1 MAKQVKK
8 WITINGNHVPVYED
22 GSLGGIATQFGQMRG
37 SKTRTKDAVNKVM
50 SDKGY
55 QIEELEETDKRGRK
69 LYKVTPPSTNFNKS
83 PMKMTEKDIEEY
95 ASASLR
101 ADYRKSQEADL
112 KEGEEY
118 PIDVDRTKE
127 KDRREK
133 VKALEEAKAKEEGF
147 ASAEAMKAY
156 EEEDRQSEKQAK
168 SKSLADHSD
177 IQKIADEHVKK
188 IWNGGAANRELYD
201 AADKWAEEHNFD
213 KTKAK
218 DAAFAAM
225 NKKQMAEIAKREK
238 AKGFSAKATKSAEL
252 ARRQLDFNRPGEYA
266 EIAADNWR
274 KTAGVSNERMA
285 EIMSSQDPDYDYEVG
300 TEKTPGNIWT
310 NGAPV
315 THHYMYRIP
324 KEGSKK
330 ASAPEKSIKIGDKEV
345 GVNKGKIPS
354 IRDIVGSDGEYQIG
368 KAYTKSNMMDIAE
381 AAGIPRSKT
390 SKMTV
395 AELRKMMLAMWRKG

>member
-177 IQKIADEHVKK
+177 IQKIAEEHVKK

-213 KTKAK
+213 KNKAR

-238 AKGFSAKATKSAEL
+238 A
-252 ARRQLDFNRPGEYA
+252 
-266 EIAADNWR
+266 
-274 KTAGVSNERMA
+274 
-285 EIMSSQDPDYDYEVG
+285 
-300 TEKTPGNIWT
+300 
-310 NGAPV
+310 
-315 THHYMYRIP
+315 
-324 KEGSKK
+324 EGSKTLTPNEFLSRDAK
-330 ASAPEKSIKIGDKEV
+330 AYQEDPRIAMKEGWGKGYLQEVKNHIKNKKKKSIKIGDKEV
-345 GVNKGKIPS
+345 SVNKSKPQPISRASLISMSSSKLKTLYNNASSEEERKRIGTELT
-354 IRDIVGSDGEYQIG
+354 IRGFY
-368 KAYTKSNMMDIAE
+368 
-381 AAGIPRSKT
+381 
-390 SKMTV
+390 
-395 AELRKMMLAMWRKG
+395 RKNGRWSSMGGGR